1 MCNPLFEID
10 NGSQVS
16 SIDFI
21 DKDHFVTGSWD
32 GCATV
37 WKLSTKSKVS
47 QYKQHKYAVSVYYNS
62 MNDTIISGSQDK
74 ALNMWQWQDGKK
86 LKRHENAHNDI
97 IR

>member
-1 MCNPLFEID
+1 MHSTDVAEKNILSLKINKIKAGEDNLFVIVGYADWKILGFDLTCNPLFEID

-47 QYKQHKYAVSVYYNS
+47 QFK
-62 MNDTIISGSQDK
+62 
-74 ALNMWQWQDGKK
+74 
-86 LKRHENAHNDI
+86 
-97 IR
+97 